1 MSTFLIDNNLPPSL
15 CEWLKSFGILACHV
29 QVLGLAKSDDPM
41 VWRYA
46 TQNGLA
52 ILTKDRDFD
61 RFATQSSFA
70 LLPVFRL
77 EIGNATKT
85 SLYSWLEPRLQ
96 VLLDFQLGNQYPFG
110 LLWPAVVLIN

>member
-1 MSTFLIDNNLPPSL
+1 MVTFLLDNNLPPSL

-29 QVLGLAKSDDPM
+29 QELGLDKSNDPM

-46 TQNGLA
+46 TENGFA

-61 RFATQSSFA
+61 RFAAQSRLM

-77 EIGNATKT
+77 EVGNATKA
-85 SLYSWLEPRLQ
+85 SLYSWLEPRLRI
-96 VLLDFQLGNQYPFG
+96 LMDFQSGSEYPYG
-110 LLWPAVVLIN
+110 LTWPSVVLIN